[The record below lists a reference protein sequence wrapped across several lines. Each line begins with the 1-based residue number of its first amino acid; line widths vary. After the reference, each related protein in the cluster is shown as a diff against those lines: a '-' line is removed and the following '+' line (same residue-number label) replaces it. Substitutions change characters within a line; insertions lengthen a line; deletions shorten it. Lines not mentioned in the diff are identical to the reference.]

1 MFYCFDTAVA
11 AANDADN
18 KQETEIHL
26 SAGVI
31 HQVDVLFQ
39 TGSSHHIH
47 VQIWHAN
54 RQLWPSNRGETLRG
68 NATVVSFR
76 EFYELLPGG
85 QVLKIVAWNDDS
97 ATETE
102 VLVQIGLL
110 PKKVLQP
117 LSFEAL
123 LEAAAGIEAP

>member
-18 KQETEIHL
+18 KSEVEVHL
-26 SAGVI
+26 AAGVI

-47 VQIWHAN
+47 VQIWQAN
-54 RQLWPSNRGETLRG
+54 RQLWPSNRGETMRG
-68 NATVVSFR
+68 NATVISFR
-76 EFYELLPGG
+76 EFFELPPGN
-85 QVLKIVAWNDDS
+85 QLLTIIAWNDDS

-110 PKKVLQP
+110 PRKILQP
-117 LSFEAL
+117 LSFENL
-123 LEAAAGIEAP
+123 LEAAAGMEP